1 MLLLTEITKELKQ
14 LSINLNQI
22 MSFLDKIIRQQK
34 NNEAVGIT
42 SICSAN
48 PQVLETS
55 LRHAQKVGNVV
66 LIESTCNQVNQFG
79 GYTGMT
85 PIMFAT
91 YLRNLAEQIGFPVE
105 RLYIGG
111 DHLGPNV
118 WKKEPAASAMKKAR
132 AMVND
137 YVNAGYQKIHIDTSM
152 SCCDDPQ
159 DRPLAPQIIAERTA
173 DLMAISESTFSQLGH
188 QTNYIRY
195 IIGTEVPPPGG
206 MQGHEGTVMPTKP
219 EMVQETFEL
228 TRHALEQRGLASV
241 WERVIAIV
249 VQPGVEYG
257 DQIII
262 DYVPEAAAGLKSY
275 IERINGM
282 VYEAHST
289 DYQTCLALKHLVED
303 HFAILKVGPA
313 LTFAYREAIYALA
326 LIEEELFATNRDW
339 QPSNIIDTLEAEM
352 LDNPEYWQDYYR
364 GTEQMKNFS
373 RHYSFSDR
381 IRYYWLEKRV
391 QLSLNHLLKNLQS
404 IEIPLSLLSQYLPD
418 QFHDIRLGV
427 LDNKPKS
434 IILDSISRVLLD
446 YNYACG
452 Q

>member
-1 MLLLTEITKELKQ
+1 M
-14 LSINLNQI
+14 NQI
-22 MSFLDKIIRQQK
+22 MNVFDEIVRQQK
-34 NNEAVGIT
+34 NNKAVGIT

-55 LRHAQKVGNVV
+55 LLYAHKTGNVA
-66 LIESTCNQVNQFG
+66 LIESTSNQVNQFG

-85 PIMFAT
+85 PAVFVD
-91 YLRNLAEQIGFPVE
+91 YLRNIAEQIGFPDE
-105 RLYIGG
+105 RLLIGG

-118 WKKEPAASAMKKAR
+118 WKKESAVSAMKKAR
-132 AMVND
+132 VLVNN
-137 YVNAGYQKIHIDTSM
+137 YVNAGYKKIHIDTSM
-152 SCCDDPQ
+152 SCSDDPQ
-159 DRPLAPQIIAERTA
+159 DQPLEPQIIAERTA
-173 DLMAISESTFSQLGH
+173 DLISISESNFSQLGH

-195 IIGTEVPPPGG
+195 IIGSEVPPPGG
-206 MQGHEGTVMPTKP
+206 MQGDEAPAMPTKP
-219 EMVQETFEL
+219 EMVWETIEL
-228 TRHALEQRGLASV
+228 TRHALDQRGLASV

-257 DQIII
+257 DQMII
-262 DYVPEAAAGLKSY
+262 DYVPGAAAGLKNY
-275 IERINGM
+275 IESINGM
-282 VYEAHST
+282 IYEAHST
-289 DYQTCLALKHLVED
+289 DYQTRSALKHLVED

-404 IEIPLSLLSQYLPD
+404 VEIPLSLLSQFLPD
-418 QFHDIRLGV
+418 QFHRIRLGK

-434 IILDSISRVLLD
+434 IIHDSISRVLQD
-446 YNYACG
+446 YNFACG
-452 Q
+452 KG